1 MKTKWE
7 HVLSK
12 EISIKYKA
20 GIYSLCHLFY
30 IAIFLMNQQIFQI
43 SLAQLAQIVL
53 LAWFIN
59 HIEIYI
65 FDNFDEADRISLKWW
80 LSVLICSILYMI
92 AAYVMKWFQGDSQ
105 VLLGFGAYQ
114 IFCYWGVYINNKIKR
129 HIDSKQLN
137 QQLNQFKKKKGAK
150 S

>member
-105 VLLGFGAYQ
+105 V
-114 IFCYWGVYINNKIKR
+114 
-129 HIDSKQLN
+129 
-137 QQLNQFKKKKGAK
+137 
-150 S
+150 